1 MKEKEIKERL
11 LLDSEEFGQMFEQHQ
26 KLDEELE
33 DLKKKPFLSEAEKA
47 AEQEIKKKKLRLKD
61 QMYNIISEYK
71 KHLL

>member
-1 MKEKEIKERL
+1 MKEKEIKKRL

-33 DLKKKPFLSEAEKA
+33 ALKKKPFLSEAEKA
-47 AEQEIKKKKLRLKD
+47 AEREIKKRKLRLKD

-71 KHLL
+71 KHLS